1 MMGEKPQ
8 GDSRT
13 GHLLRLGLT
22 EYQEAVEIQSTL
34 HQARVAETIGDT
46 LILTEHVRVY
56 TLGRTARAEHV
67 GDGWER
73 KMVNAIPV
81 RVSDRGGS
89 VTYHGPGQL
98 VGYPILRL
106 KRYCPG
112 PKIYVGRLE
121 EVLIKALGL
130 LGLDGCRRAGLP
142 GVWVEDRKIAAL
154 GVHIARGVT
163 RHGFA
168 LNVMNEL
175 EPFSAIAP
183 CGLAGLRVTS
193 VAVETG
199 AAATIESAER
209 AIIQVFQEVFGLVLC
224 EEPPAQF
231 FSHLNLSDLSGPSPL
246 PNTEA
251 SNGFA
256 RYDSLPSAEL
266 SH

>member
-22 EYQEAVEIQSTL
+22 EYQEAVEIQNTL

-89 VTYHGPGQL
+89 VT
-98 VGYPILRL
+98 
-106 KRYCPG
+106 
-112 PKIYVGRLE
+112 YVGRLE

-231 FSHLNLSDLSGPSPL
+231 FSQLNLSDLSGPSPL